1 MRASNALLPYCPTT
15 RFHTLLLKLSLLPYC
30 LTALLPYCLTALL
43 PYCLT
48 ALLPY
53 CLTTVLPYC
62 LTALLPYCLT
72 TVLPYCLIGAACAS
86 TGQAP
91 ALSPYPMLPGYH
103 PLAGMTCTS
112 TTLLPTTL
120 LPRRYDMLQH
130 WAAASSFIRA
140 AHEGGGRC
148 RVQGAYPSHRYTY

>member
-53 CLTTVLPYC
+53 YRTTV
-62 LTALLPYCLT
+62 LPYCLT
-72 TVLPYCLIGAACAS
+72 TVLPY
-86 TGQAP
+86 
-91 ALSPYPMLPGYH
+91 YR
-103 PLAGMTCTS
+103 
-112 TTLLPTTL
+112 TTLLPYRCGMREHWASASTVTL
-120 LPRRYDMLQH
+120 PHVTWLSPPRRYDMHQH
-130 WAAASSFIRA
+130 
-140 AHEGGGRC
+140 
-148 RVQGAYPSHRYTY
+148 YLTT